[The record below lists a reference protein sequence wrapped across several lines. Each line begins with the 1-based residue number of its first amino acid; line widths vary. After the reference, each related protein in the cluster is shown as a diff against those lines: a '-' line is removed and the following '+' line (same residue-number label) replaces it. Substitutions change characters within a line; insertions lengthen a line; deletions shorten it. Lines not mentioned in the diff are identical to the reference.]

1 MVVDM
6 HIHTNNSDGQ
16 YSTLEILEM
25 LKQKNIQLFS
35 ITDHDNVNSCIEL
48 EKIQLPEHIKNI
60 SGIEFSAINNK
71 YNCHIL
77 GYDIDYKNTKL
88 IKECETIKQ
97 RRVNKIKTIINYLE
111 YTHNIYLSEE
121 EQTLLF
127 NKKGTIGRFDLCK
140 ILIEKGYGNKK
151 EIYDK
156 YLSNI
161 EGIKTHRSNIEDIT
175 KIIND
180 ANGISILA
188 HPKEIEED
196 YKINIEDIIEDFIEK
211 GINGIEAYNSIHTL
225 KDTKRYLLL
234 AQKYNLLITGGS
246 DFHGA
251 SHPERIIGTTTK
263 EKIKIYSSNLK
274 LH

>member
-60 SGIEFSAINNK
+60 SGIEFSSINNK